1 MDWQMLTLVGED
13 QPGIVAQVTDALYQ
27 NGFNLGET
35 SMIRLGGNFTIMMMV
50 DGGESDAKLPSALE
64 PIAKQL
70 GLQFH
75 IDPIRGALHQHRVPN
90 IQVRV
95 NGADQAGIVAR
106 VTGALASCGF
116 NILELESD
124 VVGSSE
130 EPVYIMTIQGY
141 AEAPLEDLEAAMKPL
156 KAQDIDVHVSPIET
170 LIG

>member
-13 QPGIVAQVTDALYQ
+13 QPGIVAQVTDALYRG
-27 NGFNLGET
+27 GFNLGET

-50 DGGESDAKLPSALE
+50 GGPKSVRLVPLLE
-64 PIAKQL
+64 PVAQAL
-70 GLQFH
+70 GLQIH
-75 IDPIRGALHQHRVPN
+75 TDPIRGALHQHRVPN
-90 IQVRV
+90 FQVRV

-106 VTGALASCGF
+106 VTGALAGCGF

-124 VVGSSE
+124 VVGSE
-130 EPVYIMTIQGY
+130 QQPVYIMTIQGY
-141 AEAPLEDLEAAMKPL
+141 TEATLEALEGALEPL